1 MTYHPSGEIT
11 VCPKCFD
18 PDRGG
23 AVCVII
29 CDGDRSNARGEI
41 CGTPVDELLP
51 LFSDAR
57 FLARWEVMVNRGI
70 DARST

>member
-1 MTYHPSGEIT
+1 M
-11 VCPKCFD
+11 
-18 PDRGG
+18 
-23 AVCVII
+23 CVII

-57 FLARWEVMVNRGI
+57 FLARWKVMVNRGI
-70 DARST
+70 DAGSP